1 MPEGEELRN
10 WLDRE
15 PVGASTDFIVG
26 RRIRAQGFTVYLLA
40 LLLLL

>member
-1 MPEGEELRN
+1 MPGGENLRN

-15 PVGASTDFIVG
+15 SVAASIDFITG